1 MVFLSKLKHDQ
12 GRESAHQNWGILF
25 PMILLIGWNI
35 ITGGILV
42 EFPAFLVYLTKVSP
56 FFEERLTKI
65 SPKYILQ
72 VGDYLIPLVINILLI
87 MIIRYILR
95 VKYDTVLKKIGLSFY
110 NLKKY
115 LIFGSLIGIIESTV
129 VTIPILMIWPEYAE
143 NFFEKKMALWQGPSL
158 FLAYFGAVVIV
169 GPLSE
174 EILFRGL
181 FFSALRKYINLF
193 WAILISACL
202 FSLLHFHFLFSIISS
217 FFSAVLL
224 CFLYEKT
231 RSLML
236 CITIHAVGNVF
247 NNLYFILFSFII

>member
-1 MVFLSKLKHDQ
+1 MILLSKLKHDQ
-12 GRESAHQNWGILF
+12 GRTPTQQNWGILF
-25 PMILLIGWNI
+25 PLILLIVWNV

-42 EFPAFLVYLTKVSP
+42 EFPPFLIYLTEVSP

-65 SPKYILQ
+65 SPKYIFQ

-87 MIIRYILR
+87 VIIRYILR
-95 VKYDTVLKKIGLSFY
+95 IKYDTFLKKIGLSFY
-110 NLKKY
+110 NLKNY

-129 VTIPILMIWPEYAE
+129 IAIPILMIWPEYAE
-143 NFFEKKMALWQGPSL
+143 NFLKTKMALLQVPSL
-158 FLAYFGAVVIV
+158 FLAYFSSAFII

-181 FFSALRKYINLF
+181 FFSALRKHVNLF

-202 FSLLHFHFLFSIISS
+202 FSILHFHFLFSMISS

-236 CITIHAVGNVF
+236 CITIHAVGNIF

>member
-1 MVFLSKLKHDQ
+1 MILLSKLKHDQ
-12 GRESAHQNWGILF
+12 GREPNQQNWGILF
-25 PMILLIGWNI
+25 PLILLIGWNI

-42 EFPAFLVYLTKVSP
+42 EFPTFLVYLTKVSP

-72 VGDYLIPLVINILLI
+72 VGDELIPLVINIILI
-87 MIIRYILR
+87 ILIRYILR
-95 VKYDTVLKKIGLSFY
+95 VKYDTVSKKIGLSFY

-115 LIFGSLIGIIESTV
+115 LIFGSLIGIIDATV
-129 VTIPILMIWPEYAE
+129 TTIPILIIWPEYTE
-143 NFFEKKMALWQGPSL
+143 NLHKRIDEWQTSIIL
-158 FLAYFGAVVIV
+158 LHFAVSFIV
-169 GPLSE
+169 APIFE

-181 FFSALRKYINLF
+181 FFSALRKYVNLF
-193 WAILISACL
+193 WSILISTCL
-202 FSLLHFHFLFSIISS
+202 FSILHFHFFPSLILS
-217 FFSAVLL
+217 FFSSILL

-247 NNLYFILFSFII
+247 NSLYFILFSFII

>member
-1 MVFLSKLKHDQ
+1 MIFLSKLKHDQ
-12 GRESAHQNWGILF
+12 GREPTQQNWGILF

-42 EFPAFLVYLTKVSP
+42 EFPAFLVYLTEVSP
-56 FFEERLTKI
+56 FFEERLTKV

-143 NFFEKKMALWQGPSL
+143 NFFEKKRLYGKGQ
-158 FLAYFGAVVIV
+158 AYSWRISVWH
-169 GPLSE
+169 LS
-174 EILFRGL
+174 
-181 FFSALRKYINLF
+181 
-193 WAILISACL
+193 
-202 FSLLHFHFLFSIISS
+202 
-217 FFSAVLL
+217 
-224 CFLYEKT
+224 
-231 RSLML
+231 
-236 CITIHAVGNVF
+236 
-247 NNLYFILFSFII
+247 